1 MMTYDPHIM
10 MCDCGVDLHSAFD
23 GEAQQGIGLAV
34 GFSWLCVAVGIPLL
48 TGLTLTP
55 RDLLGPVY
63 RFSDW
68 HYDLYL

>member
-23 GEAQQGIGLAV
+23 GEDKGLAV

-48 TGLTLTP
+48 TGLTHSK
-55 RDLLGPVY
+55 DLLGPVY